1 MSRKRVKAFI
11 ILGIVG
17 ALTSA
22 GIYLVSLSGSEI
34 ANEKKFLESYY
45 SLVDATTGLTERYHK
60 EIEKWEREQYDDHE
74 LANITNSFLS
84 EYKHLVEEA
93 SSLNPPQK
101 FQQALDFYI
110 KSLNSERASYV
121 AFRDFIETGDPKLNE
136 TSIDLLSNATRYEL
150 ESFNLIESL
159 R

>member
-1 MSRKRVKAFI
+1 MSRKRVRAFI
-11 ILGIVG
+11 IIGIVG

-22 GIYLVSLSGSEI
+22 GIYLVSLAGSEI
-34 ANEKKFLESYY
+34 AGEKEFLESYY

-60 EIEKWEREQYDDHE
+60 EIEMWERDQYDDQE
-74 LANITNSFLS
+74 IVNITNSFLS
-84 EYKHLVEEA
+84 EFKHLTEEA
-93 SSLNPPQK
+93 SSLSPPQK
-101 FQQALDFYI
+101 FQQALDFYV
-110 KSLNSERASYV
+110 KSLDSERLSYV
-121 AFRDFIETGDPKLNE
+121 AFREYVETGDPKFND